1 MADLS
6 LRVVLEG
13 LDSGLSKTLK
23 SARRE
28 LGAVERMRQ
37 GTARRGGG
45 SLLMGMDSSAKRQ
58 TIANFAAVA
67 SQAKAREKEMQ
78 GVARAKAR
86 EQLQATKALEREQTR
101 SARAAET
108 AARRQQMQFARDAR
122 ERMRMVKTEER
133 ERLRAIR
140 ASEVA
145 GRRVRRDR
153 MDRLGAAAGLAGGV
167 GSVMMG
173 AGGAVAGGLG
183 MATRSAIMYEESFRR
198 AASKDDA
205 LRGSSPEQLEAMSQR
220 LRDVAADLR
229 VAPVAA
235 AEGFE
240 QLMTA
245 GLDAE
250 SAMGKL
256 PLLMKAAA
264 ANGVEF
270 SFAADQVSRLA
281 NIMHPKDINA
291 AATEYQ
297 GLADV
302 LTKISNVS
310 SVGFADLTEGM
321 LKVGPTALQSGLDP
335 GAVAAMMGSLGNIGI
350 QSADAGVAI
359 RNFLLLMTGS
369 ETKRAKKAMRDL
381 GITQEEVFGYLKTND
396 PAGLLEEMGAA
407 LDKMSDVK
415 QTQVLGRIFG
425 RENVTS
431 ARGLLQSA
439 GTVRNF
445 QQAAKAS
452 TGTVDSIFGFVSEGS
467 AADAKKLTAELSELG
482 LKLGTALLPVL
493 TEVSTTLVPIIRDL
507 GEWMKV
513 NPGLTATIVKT
524 ATAVSLLSI
533 GFGGVA
539 RLGTPVVQTFAQ
551 LSKFSGMS
559 TAMGKLVGPMSRLV
573 TPVGALGSGL
583 GLAGPAAGVLGS
595 AIGGWAIGTW
605 IDKTWGLSNAIA
617 DLNTNMS
624 VLNGHVGLSEKG
636 GAAFLGDLN
645 WAERHTLKQWEEKRP
660 KLDAELAERDAS
672 GWADWQIKGYRA
684 VGIDKGRTREEINAE
699 IQNGQALAD
708 NVNRS
713 GLQRGAAS
721 RSLQTALEANTPAAV
736 AVKAAQDVANEAQG
750 MAAFVSMER
759 LLRQIQTEGIPV
771 QVTNAIRAKFG
782 MGPGGPGTGQVRG
795 G

>member
-28 LGAVERMRQ
+28 LGAVERVRQ

-45 SLLMGMDSSAKRQ
+45 SLLMGMDSGAKRQ

-86 EQLQATKALEREQTR
+86 EQLQATRALEREQTR

-140 ASEVA
+140 GTEVA
-145 GRRVRRDR
+145 GRRSRRDR

-173 AGGAVAGGLG
+173 VGGAVAGGLG
-183 MATRSAIMYEESFRR
+183 LATRNAVMYEESFRR

-205 LRGSSPEQLEAMSQR
+205 LRGSSPEQLEAMSER
-220 LRDVAADLR
+220 LRKLAADLR

-256 PLLMKAAA
+256 PVLMKAAA

-335 GAVAAMMGSLGNIGI
+335 GAVAAMLGSLGNIGI

-381 GITQEEVFGYLKTND
+381 GITQEEVFGYLKNND
-396 PAGLLEEMGAA
+396 PAGLLEEMGNA
-407 LDKMSDVK
+407 LGKMGDVK

-439 GTVRNF
+439 STVRKF
-445 QQAAKAS
+445 QGDAKGSA
-452 TGTVDSIFGFVSEGS
+452 GAVDSIFGFVSEGS
-467 AADAKKLTAELSELG
+467 AADAKKLTAQLG
-482 LKLGTALLPVL
+482 EISLKLGTALLPVL
-493 TEVSTTLVPIIRDL
+493 SEVATFLTPIVKDF
-507 GEWMKV
+507 GEWMKE
-513 NPGLTATIVKT
+513 NPKLAQSLVTTVGKVA
-524 ATAVSLLSI
+524 LLSLGLGSI
-533 GFGGVA
+533 A
-539 RLGTPVVQTFAQ
+539 RLGTPFLQAYAA
-551 LSKFSGMS
+551 LEKFSGPVNELGPATTRLG
-559 TAMGKLVGPMSRLV
+559 TALRLAGQGLSVFAAGYTGWQVGTWLDDTFRISERIAELARKV
-573 TPVGALGSGL
+573 DAQGQAFVRGSG
-583 GLAGPAAGVLGS
+583 
-595 AIGGWAIGTW
+595 
-605 IDKTWGLSNAIA
+605 
-617 DLNTNMS
+617 
-624 VLNGHVGLSEKG
+624 
-636 GAAFLGDLN
+636 FLGDMTES
-645 WAERHTLKQWEEKRP
+645 ERGVIERATKR
-660 KLDAELAERDAS
+660 KDELETELEATEAS
-672 GWADWQIKGYRA
+672 GYKDWQLKGYRA
-684 VGIDKGRTREEINAE
+684 VGLDRGRTREEIAADIATNNALVDE
-699 IQNGQALAD
+699 ANRAARARRTERKAQHPQEEDLPFNVAAAIAPD
-708 NVNRS
+708 NVMTA
-713 GLQRGAAS
+713 GADERAEFI
-721 RSLQTALEANTPAAV
+721 ALVRDTNEILRNGIAV
-736 AVKAAQDVANEAQG
+736 HVTNKVKATLGLGQG
-750 MAAFVSMER
+750 GA
-759 LLRQIQTEGIPV
+759 
-771 QVTNAIRAKFG
+771 
-782 MGPGGPGTGQVRG
+782 GTGTVRG